1 MRMTHAELR
10 TLLDSP
16 LITVSDYARIFGL
29 SLAGAYDAI
38 GRGEVRTVRV
48 GRTIRVLTTPLRAPL
63 GLEEAIAA

>member
-10 TLLDSP
+10 ALLESP
-16 LITVSDYARIFGL
+16 LITVSDYSRIFGL

-48 GRTIRVLTTPLRAPL
+48 GRTIRVLTAPLRQPL
-63 GLEEAIAA
+63 GIEEAVAA